1 MTEETLIKTKKK
13 IKISNLHEIGL
24 LIALI
29 LVLLL
34 FSLTTENFTVH
45 PNNLDNNG
53 NFVGPQKNYYPNYCI
68 VNYII
73 RAK

>member
-1 MTEETLIKTKKK
+1 MTEQTLEKNKKK

-34 FSLTTENFTVH
+34 FSFTTENFLLKEILLV
-45 PNNLDNNG
+45 
-53 NFVGPQKNYYPNYCI
+53 F
-68 VNYII
+68 
-73 RAK
+73 